1 MSWTRG
7 DVRLRGLLLVLGTF
21 ALVGIEPVSART
33 VKPKYFLQKALPLN
47 LVVTTPVELS
57 NSDSASVGL
66 YGRQA
71 LTAVFSRP
79 VIALG
84 SDFGTPASEQKLPF
98 RLNCPVPGKARWVT
112 TTIARFDADVDWP
125 TDLDCELT
133 WTAGLTSYDG
143 APLQLG
149 DTPASRKL
157 SSSPLTLSISDVL
170 SDKAD
175 ELTDGRWASSLGLP
189 DDSYL
194 EVPPDGRIVV
204 QFSGKVHLAT
214 LQSYLKVAEGVQGKG
229 AEAAFT
235 LAPCQ
240 SPAPWIFPYT
250 SATGTGTQGATTPL
264 SLDVNATCVEV
275 SPKNLKPDTV
285 YAVRLPVGSRYFGLS
300 GPLQSEAVAPFR
312 SLRPFRFYFQ
322 QSSWQ
327 NVWAGTKYRRFDL
340 GLLHGLGSAV
350 TSAALAGRISL
361 CARGPGGACS
371 PVPFSLSLVY
381 KGLARLSVDSLK
393 PGTQHTITVAGAAS
407 IIDGYDQALQ
417 GSSLTFYTSYV
428 DYSFVGPAL
437 SNMALLEPADV
448 DSLASWPFVSRGP
461 PPLNPDQPW
470 YQPAFANR
478 IDAWE
483 VDISVERNR
492 VMLLKSVVQSS
503 FGQMNL
509 QSIFGAPAASVA
521 VPIEL
526 RTPGSGADWQQ
537 LSLSLAG
544 AKVRVVSFCCNS
556 QGGISDAKLLVRSGL
571 SLNVVQLGDT
581 FRAWLLESSEG
592 GAAVAG
598 ATVYIH
604 VLPNNGRSSV
614 IYTSPDAVMLGT
626 CVTGADGVCT
636 ITKNSD
642 SDWSQVAA
650 FALTT
655 DGRAAVLPS
664 AGYINPD
671 SPPANYVASLV
682 ADRRVIVPGDSL
694 KVTGF
699 VQQVSAT
706 GLKLPAESWV
716 VVEVSPNWQAS
727 ASGASGGTTTGGGGV
742 ISPGRG
748 LMDGAVAAA
757 VAADTVSAV
766 GPFSTEAALPVAT
779 IAAELPVAGRT
790 GRGLRGSTSSSS
802 AGASAVAV
810 GVSTPMTGA
819 KPTGGVSAGGSTGTT
834 GNALTGVPTR
844 YFAKIDGASGVL
856 HVEVPIPAYAR
867 LQPYTLQLRLPKA
880 GTALAS
886 GARPDDATAAG
897 WSDVAGSLGFTV
909 ADPRPPTAE
918 LKVDVP
924 PWVLP
929 TAAVALKLTAV
940 SYVGAP
946 VDNSPITVTWS
957 HSKASGVIKLT
968 TGLDGVASTTLDLG
982 ALPEINRTTA
992 YDTLSIAAEWVGP
1005 TRELI
1010 QKSATIILAD
1020 GPARLQLQTSLD
1032 TDVPGV
1038 AFALGAQLTSNVDG
1052 SAITGLAVTATL
1064 KPDTSAGPA
1073 ACADTPSCATTS
1085 GAGLDAGCQL
1095 ALPCVGRFVLEACA
1109 TTASGPVCANQT
1121 LGRNTTEWSLDPLDS
1136 FPAPNFLTDKA
1147 SYKIGESATVRFQNP
1162 WAGARLMLTWG
1173 NNYASKHEVVASL
1186 PAGLASHTF
1195 GPLGNECLGGCSVS
1209 FVLDVP
1215 RLSASALPLPPP
1227 EQLKVSKL
1235 YDPRAPA
1242 TYSQQLSLTVL
1253 PENELAVT
1261 VAVAAAPGV
1270 TAGSITDADGKQLLS
1285 IEPGSEATVTVT
1297 VGSVGAGASV
1307 TVYGVDKAF
1316 LDLLPYP
1323 LPAPQQEVVLRLA
1336 AAVAAYG
1343 PSAYRLA
1350 PGAVQAVFA
1359 KLMSRLTG
1367 LDPWLP
1373 ADTTVRPG
1381 DTGAYFRTPYYSP
1394 SATASAAAVDMEDA
1408 AYLALYTSPLTY
1420 LASTYIGRYGGCGI
1434 TCMDSA
1440 ASNGGGTNVV
1450 SAPSVRPLPG
1460 QGAATDDQSKGVTAP
1475 ESGGSSGSG
1484 GSSSKTDSSVTVRQ
1498 EADFIVTPLFT
1509 TAVTDASGVA
1519 RVAFTAPPNLGT
1531 FVLRAFAASGA
1542 AAKYGSGEAKL
1553 AVRRALSLTPSVP
1566 RFVRVGDQF
1575 EAGVV
1580 VTVGSA
1586 PASVTVSLKLEN
1598 AADSPLTLNG
1608 VTSKTVTIAAGGGL
1622 QQEVRFSFTAV
1633 AIASATLVFD
1643 AVDSAAG
1650 GGSDSL
1656 SLEVPV
1662 YGQQGDVWVAT
1673 SFALKALPASDS
1685 DVVQWQEGLALPD
1698 AVPGSGGLALTA
1710 GVGYW
1715 PSIAAT
1721 YDNLAQRQD
1730 DYSGY
1735 AYAQPSML
1743 WAVQPPLLQRYGQ
1756 PASAA
1761 GPEALLHTAYT
1772 NLGRLTLSNVGLVY
1786 SDPSRWYSWTP
1797 TRTDMYLNSW
1807 ALFLA
1812 AEHAASGKALSGD
1825 LAAAYATDWSGLA
1838 GNLVPLWRAAVERQL
1853 IQDAR
1858 DARMYSN
1865 NKNAYE
1871 DWYTLAWVRL
1881 AMGPDWNPPAWLE
1894 SPINNDLSL
1903 ATLLNA
1909 VSAKKAG
1916 RETRVLLS
1924 LYLQA
1929 LGSAAPSSPLV
1940 ANTVAEVTSAL
1951 RTQGRT
1957 AYVATGPGAAS
1968 AASLDEQALALL
1980 LLLRSGATH
1989 QLIPKLAAYVANPSQ
2004 AGGSVG
2010 WFSMY
2015 PSEAAQ
2021 GLAGVALA
2029 AYDEARGSTKPDVE
2043 LFADVNGLTVL
2054 EATFRT
2060 GANAPVSNTTAWE
2073 DLPSPPTGS
2082 PSELNFEVT
2091 GTGEVSVAASLHF
2104 VPSALL
2110 SFPSYRG
2117 LYVEAALQQVDPRT
2131 GGPTGGRLAAVP
2143 LGSVVALTV
2152 QLTTPDDLG
2161 AVTLSVMMPGGLEP
2175 LDPNLVAGADSACT
2189 DSWVDGSSWGYVY
2202 RWYYWFPICPA
2213 QETRP
2218 SVVTFNYLSL
2228 RAGTSSVVIKAV
2240 AATAGTFVVPPIR
2253 AWVDEQPE
2261 LMGSTAGAKI
2271 SVCADC
2277 AGPTYGAL
2285 PPPPKPCPADCS
2297 GNGVCNLKT
2306 GKCVCNAYWTRA
2318 DCSRMVPA

>member
-1 MSWTRG
+1 MP
-7 DVRLRGLLLVLGTF
+7 GLLLVLATF
-21 ALVGIEPVSART
+21 ALVGIQLAAART

-47 LVVTTPVELS
+47 LVVTTPVDLAS
-57 NSDSASVGL
+57 SDSSSVSL

-84 SDFGTPASEQKLPF
+84 SDFGIPASEQKLPF

-157 SSSPLTLSISDVL
+157 SSSSLTLSVGDVL
-170 SDKAD
+170 SDRA
-175 ELTDGRWASSLGLP
+175 EQLTDGRWAPSLSLP
-189 DDSYL
+189 DDSYR

-204 QFSGKVHLAT
+204 QFSGQVHLAT
-214 LQSYLKVAEGVQGKG
+214 LQSYLKVAEGAQGTG
-229 AEAAFT
+229 AEAAFS

-240 SPAPWIFPYT
+240 SPAPWIYPYT
-250 SATGTGTQGATTPL
+250 STGASSQGAATPL
-264 SLDVNATCVEV
+264 SLDVNATCAEV
-275 SPKNLKPDTV
+275 SPRNLKPDTV

-300 GPLQSEAVAPFR
+300 GPLRAEAVAPFR

-322 QSSWQ
+322 QNTWQ
-327 NVWAGTKYRRFDL
+327 SLWTGTKYRRLDL

-350 TSAALAGRISL
+350 TPAALAGRISL
-361 CARGPGGACS
+361 CARGPGGGCS
-371 PVPFSLSLVY
+371 PVPFTLSLVD
-381 KGLARLSVDSLK
+381 KGLARLSVDGLQ
-393 PGTQHTITVAGAAS
+393 PGTQHTISVTGDAS
-407 IIDGYDQALQ
+407 VTDGYDQALQ
-417 GSSLTFYTSYV
+417 SSSLSFYTAYV
-428 DYSFVGPAL
+428 DYSFVGPTL
-437 SNMALLEPADV
+437 SNMALLEPAAV

-461 PPLNPDQPW
+461 PPLNPDQLW

-483 VDISVERNR
+483 VDIAVERNR
-492 VMLLKSVVQSS
+492 IMLLKSVVQSS
-503 FGQMNL
+503 YSQMNL
-509 QSIFGAPAASVA
+509 QAIFGAPIASVS

-537 LSLSLAG
+537 LALSLAG
-544 AKVRVVSFCCNS
+544 AKVRVVSFCCNN
-556 QGGISDAKLLVRSGL
+556 QGGLSDAKLLVRSGL

-581 FRAWLLESSEG
+581 FRAWLLDSNEG
-592 GAAVAG
+592 ASGAAAAVAG

-604 VLPNNGRSSV
+604 VLPNNGRSTV
-614 IYTSPDAVMLGT
+614 TYTNPDAVMLGS

-636 ITKNSD
+636 ITSNSA

-664 AGYINPD
+664 AGYISPD

-694 KVTGF
+694 KITGF

-727 ASGASGGTTTGGGGV
+727 ASGAAGGTTTGGGGV
-742 ISPGRG
+742 VSPGRG
-748 LMDGAVAAA
+748 LMVGAVGAA
-757 VAADTVSAV
+757 VATDMASAV
-766 GPFSTEAALPVAT
+766 GSVSTEAALPVAT
-779 IAAELPVAGRT
+779 IAAELPVPVAGRT
-790 GRGLRGSTSSSS
+790 GRALRGSTASS
-802 AGASAVAV
+802 AGVSAAAVSV
-810 GVSTPMTGA
+810 GVSTPVVTGA
-819 KPTGGVSAGGSTGTT
+819 RPIVGGGVSTGTT

-856 HVEVPIPAYAR
+856 HVEVPIPADAR
-867 LQPYTLQLRLPKA
+867 LQPYTIQLRLPKP
-880 GTALAS
+880 GTAPAS

-897 WSDVAGSLGFTV
+897 WSDVAGSLAFTV

-918 LKVDVP
+918 LEVDVP
-924 PWVLP
+924 PWALP
-929 TAAVALKLTAV
+929 TAAIALKLTAV

-982 ALPEINRTTA
+982 ALPEANRTTA
-992 YDTLSIAAEWVGP
+992 YDTLNIAAEWVGP

-1010 QKSATIILAD
+1010 QKSATVTLAD

-1038 AFALGAQLTSNVDG
+1038 AFAVGAELTSNVDG
-1052 SAITGLAVTATL
+1052 SAIAGVAVTATL

-1095 ALPCVGRFVLEACA
+1095 ALPCVGRFVWQACA
-1109 TTASGPVCANQT
+1109 ATASGPVCANQT
-1121 LGRNTTEWSLDPLDS
+1121 LGRNSTEWATDPLDS
-1136 FPAPNFLTDKA
+1136 FPAPNFLTTKT
-1147 SYKIGESATVRFQNP
+1147 SYKIGESATIRFQNP
-1162 WAGARLMLTWG
+1162 WAGARLLLTWG
-1173 NNYASKHEVVASL
+1173 NNVASRYEVVASL
-1186 PAGLASHTF
+1186 PTGLASHTF
-1195 GPLGNECLGGCSVS
+1195 GPLGNECLGGCAVS
-1209 FVLDVP
+1209 LVLDVP
-1215 RLSASALPLPPP
+1215 RLPASALPLPPP
-1227 EQLKVSKL
+1227 EQLRVSKL

-1242 TYSQQLSLTVL
+1242 TYTQQLSLPVL
-1253 PENELAVT
+1253 PENELAVA

-1270 TAGSITDADGKQLLS
+1270 AAGSITDADGKQLLS

-1297 VGSVGAGASV
+1297 VSGVGAGASV

-1336 AAVAAYG
+1336 ASVSAYG
-1343 PSAYRLA
+1343 AAAYRLA

-1373 ADTTVRPG
+1373 PDTTVRPG
-1381 DTGAYFRTPYYSP
+1381 TTSDYYYSTSVA
-1394 SATASAAAVDMEDA
+1394 SAAAAVDMEDA
-1408 AYLALYTSPLTY
+1408 AYLALYTTPLTY
-1420 LASTYIGRYGGCGI
+1420 LASSYSGRFGGCGI
-1434 TCMDSA
+1434 YCMDASA
-1440 ASNGGGTNVV
+1440 GIGKGNAIT
-1450 SAPSVRPLPG
+1450 APSARPGPG
-1460 QGAATDDQSKGVTAP
+1460 AVTNDQSK
-1475 ESGGSSGSG
+1475 ESTSDSASGAGAGSG
-1484 GSSSKTDSSVTVRQ
+1484 ASSAAKTDSGVTVRQ
-1498 EADFIVTPLFT
+1498 EADFVVTPLFT
-1509 TAVTDASGVA
+1509 TAVTDVSGVA
-1519 RVAFTAPPNLGT
+1519 RATFTAPPNLGT

-1566 RFVRVGDQF
+1566 RFVRVGDKF

-1586 PASVTVSLKLEN
+1586 PASVTVNLILQN

-1608 VTSKTVTIAAGGGL
+1608 VSSKTVTFAAGGGL
-1622 QQEVRFSFTAV
+1622 QQEVRFDFTAV
-1633 AIASATLVFD
+1633 AIASATLEFD

-1656 SLEVPV
+1656 SLELPV

-1685 DVVQWQEGLALPD
+1685 DVVQWQEGLALPN

-1721 YDNLAQRQD
+1721 YDNLAQREE

-1786 SDPSRWYSWTP
+1786 SDPSRWYSWVP
-1797 TRTDMYLNSW
+1797 TRTDVYLNCW

-1812 AEHAASGKALSGD
+1812 AEHAAAGKALSGD
-1825 LAAAYATDWSGLA
+1825 LAAAYAADWAGLA
-1838 GNLVPLWRAAVERQL
+1838 GNLLPLWRAAVERQV

-1865 NKNAYE
+1865 NKAAYE

-1881 AMGPDWNPPAWLE
+1881 AMGPSWNPPDWLE
-1894 SPINNDLSL
+1894 SPIRNDLSL
-1903 ATLLNA
+1903 STLLAA

-1957 AYVATGPGAAS
+1957 AYVASGPGAAS
-1968 AASLDEQALALL
+1968 ASPLDEQALALL
-1980 LLLRSGATH
+1980 LLLRSGATN
-1989 QLIPKLAAYVANPSQ
+1989 QLVPKLAAYVANPSQ
-2004 AGGSVG
+2004 AGGSVPG
-2010 WFSMY
+2010 WFTMY

-2054 EATFRT
+2054 EGTFRT

-2073 DLPSPPTGS
+2073 DLPPPPAGS

-2091 GTGEVSVAASLHF
+2091 GSGEVSVAASLHF
-2104 VPSALL
+2104 IPSALL

-2131 GGPTGGRLAAVP
+2131 GSATGGRLASVP

-2175 LDPNLVAGADSACT
+2175 LDPNLVSGADSACT
-2189 DSWVDGSSWGYVY
+2189 DSWVDNNSWGYFY
-2202 RWYYWFPICPA
+2202 RWYFWFPICPA

-2271 SVCADC
+2271 TVCADC

-2306 GKCVCNAYWTRA
+2306 GKCVCNAFWTRA